1 MRVAEGVLPQVGR
14 QLVHLRVRVER
25 GARGVEVDEAAQ
37 PRGDLCRRHGLGER
51 VVVAR
56 VGREESPFLFRVRSG
71 ELVSRRGS
79 RRRRHG
85 RGRDRQRRG
94 RPRPSR
100 SAPASGAP
108 APGHGRQPLEQPC
121 RRGLRRE
128 LLDLPG
134 PVRGLG
140 LGRVDELGQQGGGAA
155 ADPAR
160 RGRGLGEGPLLAP
173 RGQRGAARE
182 HRDQVRPRG
191 PGLGGDGLPSQQRRA
206 ARVSSPGSEGGDE
219 GKHGR
224 ARARGDGAQAV
235 VVDAGQTS
243 PSPRRERRSCRRLLL
258 DRLPPRRAPS
268 APGAG
273 GGIPCTSWRK
283 TPRGRAR
290 ACSRRLLRSRRRGLA
305 QTLPW
310 CAAPPRGPRRP
321 STSPTWREEKGK
333 FWSCCCCCSLRRRRR
348 RRGPCCTGKR
358 ERKEERGS
366 FGTGDDERGRS
377 RAGAAALAL
386 VEEPPRSA
394 ERDRSLLLAPLG
406 AAGLAIIALLL
417 LLLLQ
422 VC

>member
-1 MRVAEGVLPQVGR
+1 MKFEKRERKKKKLTRIRVKPLEHHLPRLLDPRRRQGRGRRGRPRVRVAEGVLPQVGR

-235 VVDAGQTS
+235 VVDADKLHLPPGERGGAAAASSLTGCLLG
-243 PSPRRERRSCRRLLL
+243 ERRQLRVQAAASLAPAGVKRHEDELGLAPAVFFAPAGEGSLKLFLGARLLPEVL
-258 DRLPPRRAPS
+258 VVPPPV
-268 APGAG
+268 
-273 GGIPCTSWRK
+273 
-283 TPRGRAR
+283 
-290 ACSRRLLRSRRRGLA
+290 RRGE
-305 QTLPW
+305 
-310 CAAPPRGPRRP
+310 RR
-321 STSPTWREEKGK
+321 
-333 FWSCCCCCSLRRRRR
+333 
-348 RRGPCCTGKR
+348 
-358 ERKEERGS
+358 RGS
-366 FGTGDDERGRS
+366 FG
-377 RAGAAALAL
+377 AAA
-386 VEEPPRSA
+386 
-394 ERDRSLLLAPLG
+394 
-406 AAGLAIIALLL
+406 AAAR
-417 LLLLQ
+417 
-422 VC
+422 